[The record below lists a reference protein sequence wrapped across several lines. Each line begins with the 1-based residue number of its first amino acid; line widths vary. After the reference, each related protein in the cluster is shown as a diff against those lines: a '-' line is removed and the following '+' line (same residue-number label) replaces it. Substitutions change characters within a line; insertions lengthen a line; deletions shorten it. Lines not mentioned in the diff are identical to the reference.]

1 MPLNHS
7 MEISPVVKGRDI
19 VIVGLQPWYF
29 KIGNNAKNI
38 AKVLAAD
45 NRVLYVNVPIKRR
58 AFYSRNPDPNILP
71 HITLQKQGED
81 PIKEK
86 APNLWEFYPPSL
98 IESVNWLPSTK
109 AFKILDYV
117 NNRRFAR
124 DIRQATDR
132 LGFRDIIL
140 FNDNDIYNGFYLK
153 ELLSPSIYIYYFK
166 DFLQGFA
173 YWKKHATVL
182 EPELIRKVDIVVAN
196 SIYFAEY
203 CGKINPRSY
212 YIGQG
217 CDFGSFDPDNT
228 APTPEDIAHIPH
240 PIIGYVGALNAER
253 LNPDIIARLA
263 KAQPS
268 WNIVLVGPE
277 DEGFRQSS
285 LHGMPNVHFLGH
297 KALGVLS
304 AYVKSFD
311 VCLNPQWN
319 NEITWG
325 NYPLKIDEYLAMG
338 RPTVATRTYAMKIFE
353 DHVYLADSPEEYEG
367 LVKQALAEDSPFKVE
382 ERIRFART
390 HSWHNCVAEIYRAV
404 NAFEQQTT

>member
-1 MPLNHS
+1 
-7 MEISPVVKGRDI
+7 
-19 VIVGLQPWYF
+19 
-29 KIGNNAKNI
+29 
-38 AKVLAAD
+38 
-45 NRVLYVNVPIKRR
+45 
-58 AFYSRNPDPNILP
+58 
-71 HITLQKQGED
+71 
-81 PIKEK
+81 
-86 APNLWEFYPPSL
+86 
-98 IESVNWLPSTK
+98 
-109 AFKILDYV
+109 
-117 NNRRFAR
+117 
-124 DIRQATDR
+124 
-132 LGFRDIIL
+132 
-140 FNDNDIYNGFYLK
+140 
-153 ELLSPSIYIYYFK
+153 
-166 DFLQGFA
+166 
-173 YWKKHATVL
+173 
-182 EPELIRKVDIVVAN
+182 
-196 SIYFAEY
+196 
-203 CGKINPRSY
+203 
-212 YIGQG
+212 
-217 CDFGSFDPDNT
+217 
-228 APTPEDIAHIPH
+228 
-240 PIIGYVGALNAER
+240 VGALNAER

-353 DHVYLADSPEEYEG
+353 DHVYLAGSPEEYEG